1 MTPAPTTVE
10 SGITVREEYGQ
21 EVTRQAETAMGAL
34 AAQQKA
40 LIEARFVMAMRRQRN
55 WMDVRA
61 RINQYCL
68 DPEFAAAA
76 LYVKPIS
83 STPDGWSKMS
93 KREQLLHAP
102 DTWPQG
108 FSVRFIEA
116 ALFEAGNFDVDSIVI
131 WEDETKRM
139 VRTHVTDLER
149 NSSFARVDTI
159 SKTIE
164 RKYLKKGQEP
174 ISQRLNANNQVVY
187 ILEATPDDVKTMENA
202 AVSKS
207 IRTEGERLLPPQLKR
222 EWRALIDKTV
232 ADADARDPE
241 GAKKILFDS
250 FAGLGVMP
258 SDLEKW
264 LGHAIDNLVP
274 AELKALR
281 KIYVAISN
289 AEITW
294 AEVMGTKE
302 ATDKPPEKPPEKLRD
317 RILKSEEAGLRPPH
331 TEQLEKSV
339 EKLEG
344 KK

>member
-1 MTPAPTTVE
+1 MTPVPEVE
-10 SGITVREEYGQ
+10 AGVTVREEYAG

-40 LIEARFVMAMRRQRN
+40 LIEARFIMALRRQRN

-61 RINQYCL
+61 RINQYCQ

-76 LYVKPIS
+76 LYVKPMGP
-83 STPDGWSKMS
+83 TPNGWSEMS
-93 KREQLLHAP
+93 KREQILHAP
-102 DTWPQG
+102 ESWPQG

-159 SKTIE
+159 SKTVE
-164 RKYLKKGQEP
+164 RRYLKKGQEP
-174 ISQRLNANNQVVY
+174 IGQRLNANNQVVY
-187 ILEATPDDVKTMENA
+187 ILEATPDEVKTMENA

-232 ADADARDPE
+232 SDLDAKDPE
-241 GAKKILFDS
+241 QARKLLFDS
-250 FAGLGVMP
+250 YASLGVMP

-264 LGHAIDNLVP
+264 LGHGVENLQP

-281 KIYVAISN
+281 KIYVAIAN

-294 AEVMGTKE
+294 AEVMGTRQE
-302 ATDKPPEKPPEKLRD
+302 SEKPAEKPPEKLRD

-331 TEQLEKSV
+331 DRQLEESV
-339 EKLEG
+339 EKVKE

>member
-1 MTPAPTTVE
+1 MTPVSTVE
-10 SGITVREEYGQ
+10 SGVSVREEYGQ

-34 AAQQKA
+34 AAQQRA
-40 LIEARFVMAMRRQRN
+40 LIEARFIMAMRRQRN
-55 WMDVRA
+55 WNDVRA
-61 RINQYCL
+61 RINEYCL

-83 STPDGWSKMS
+83 QTPEGWAKMS

-102 DTWPQG
+102 ESWPMG
-108 FSVRFIEA
+108 FSVRFVEA

-131 WEDETKRM
+131 WEDDTKRM

-159 SKTIE
+159 PKTIE

-174 ISQRLNANNQVVY
+174 LGQRLNANNQVVY

-222 EWRALIDKTV
+222 EWRALIENTV
-232 ADADARDPE
+232 ADQDAKDPQA
-241 GAKKILFDS
+241 AKKILFDS

-264 LGHAIDNLVP
+264 LRHAVESLVP
-274 AELKALR
+274 AELQALR
-281 KIYVAISN
+281 KVYVAISN

-294 AEVMGTKE
+294 AEVMAARDGSE
-302 ATDKPPEKPPEKLRD
+302 KPPEKPPEKLRD
-317 RILKSEEAGLRPPH
+317 RILKSEEPGLRPPH
-331 TEQLEKSV
+331 AEQLKESV